1 MNCSTPK
8 LPAID
13 WDTFDGKK
21 NSNTPCLLEHSGTHF
36 TVSGRAAIL
45 LALEMFQVGPGK
57 KVLVPTYHCPTMVAP
72 IVALG
77 AEPIFYP
84 IDKNG
89 SPVLS
94 WLQHTRSADVHVILV
109 THLFGLP
116 QPLLEIRSWC
126 DQHGVRLIEDCAH
139 ALFGVSDDRA
149 VGLWGDLAIA
159 SLTKFL
165 PVSEGGC
172 LVNNLVQVPLPQLQ
186 SPSFKSQIKAAFD
199 ILHTSINHNRLAVLA
214 PLIRTISRLSKLLK
228 SKSNSVDPVPP
239 ADAPFGDGFVIDVAQ
254 SHIALTRA
262 CCWIAKHAHR
272 QRIVAR
278 RRENYEFFARELSE
292 VPGLHP
298 LHANLPANCAPYV
311 FPLWVGQPDPG
322 YAELR
327 RLMFP
332 VSRWD
337 RLWPNV
343 ATIDGDMG
351 LTWSHHVLQLACH
364 QDMTPPEL
372 RQMVDTLKR
381 VYTHVPSGQLT
392 HPA

>member
-21 NSNTPCLLEHSGTHF
+21 NSSTPCLLEHSGTHF

-57 KVLVPTYHCPTMVAP
+57 RVLVPTYHCPTMVAP

-84 IDKNG
+84 IDRNG

-94 WLQHTRSADVHVILV
+94 WLQNTRSADVDVILV

-116 QPLLEIRSWC
+116 QPLLQIRSWC

-199 ILHTSINHNRLAVLA
+199 ILHTSINHDRLGVLA
-214 PLIRTISRLSKLLK
+214 PLIRMISRMRQLLK
-228 SKSNSVDPVPP
+228 SKSSRDGPVSP
-239 ADAPFGDGFVIDVAQ
+239 ADALFGDGFVIDVAQ
-254 SHIALTRA
+254 SHIALTKA

-278 RRENYEFFARELSE
+278 RRDNYRFFVTAFAG
-292 VPGLHP
+292 VPNMRP
-298 LHANLPANCAPYV
+298 LLIDLPEQCAPYV
-311 FPLWVGQPDPG
+311 FPLWIDQPDPG

-327 RLMFP
+327 RIAFP

-337 RLWPNV
+337 RLWPTVPAIEQDN
-343 ATIDGDMG
+343 GKY
-351 LTWSHHVLQLACH
+351 WSHHVLQLACH
-364 QDMTPPEL
+364 QDLTTAEL
-372 RQMVDTLKR
+372 QQMVTTLKQ
-381 VYTHVPSGQLT
+381 VYTKTNTQ
-392 HPA
+392 